1 MTNVIGKKNKKGQY
15 VSNSNWQNFHNWKTI
30 GSKYTVQYKE
40 LEMEQE
46 DNNFIMAAE

>member
-1 MTNVIGKKNKKGQY
+1 MKDEFKNGKKNKMGQY
-15 VSNSNWQNFHNWKTI
+15 AGNSNWKTI
-30 GSKYTVQYKE
+30 GSTYTYEYKE